1 MHLITPSEIVSGVLT
16 SAESVASGSLQN
28 VKAEAEHFDER
39 KSDQTVELEAGKE
52 TQILSEKERPAKP
65 SEQTVDTVSACTITT
80 DKYSIEDSRPL
91 ADRPVP
97 ILLKQSSGSGDENV
111 VKRATEASE
120 GIDSPC
126 SRDLPLTSATKEGNV
141 MHHQVPGQL
150 SLSTSTF
157 DSIDPSR
164 EPRNNENPP
173 EAIRG
178 TLQQVILY

>member
-1 MHLITPSEIVSGVLT
+1 MLKQKQNISMR
-16 SAESVASGSLQN
+16 ESN
-28 VKAEAEHFDER
+28 
-39 KSDQTVELEAGKE
+39 QTVELEAGKE
-52 TQILSEKERPAKP
+52 TQILAEKERPAKP
-65 SEQTVDTVSACTITT
+65 SEQTVDTISACTITT

-91 ADRPVP
+91 GDRPVP

-126 SRDLPLTSATKEGNV
+126 SRDLLLTSATKEGKI

-164 EPRNNENPP
+164 EPRNNKNPP

-178 TLQQVILY
+178 TLQQVILH

>member
-28 VKAEAEHFDER
+28 VKAEAKHFDER
-39 KSDQTVELEAGKE
+39 KSNQTVELEAGKE
-52 TQILSEKERPAKP
+52 TQILAEKERPAKP
-65 SEQTVDTVSACTITT
+65 SEQTVDTVSAYTITT

-91 ADRPVP
+91 GDRPVP
-97 ILLKQSSGSGDENV
+97 ILLKQCSGSGDEKV

-126 SRDLPLTSATKEGNV
+126 SRDLPLTSATKEGKI

-157 DSIDPSR
+157 DSIDSSR
-164 EPRNNENPP
+164 EP
-173 EAIRG
+173 
-178 TLQQVILY
+178 